1 MDTRKIVLSLTAMIG
16 FCSLSVQAQTNN
28 TGRVQDTVKQSI
40 DTLINKV
47 GSDVKQAAKTTVD
60 KVGTD
65 VNTVKSGAQRGRK
78 QLVKQ
83 RLMLVLRKSKRAL
96 IKQSRPFRTPMVR
109 VKPK

>member
-47 GSDVKQAAKTTVD
+47 GSDVSRLQRPLLTRLD
-60 KVGTD
+60 TD
-65 VNTVKSGAQRGRK
+65 VNTVKSGAQRAG
-78 QLVKQ
+78 
-83 RLMLVLRKSKRAL
+83 A
-96 IKQSRPFRTPMVR
+96 
-109 VKPK
+109 

>member
-65 VNTVKSGAQRGRK
+65 VNTVKSGAQRAGSIGEATADAG
-78 QLVKQ
+78 
-83 RLMLVLRKSKRAL
+83 LRKSKRAS
-96 IKQSRPFRTPMVR
+96 IKQSRPFRTPMAR